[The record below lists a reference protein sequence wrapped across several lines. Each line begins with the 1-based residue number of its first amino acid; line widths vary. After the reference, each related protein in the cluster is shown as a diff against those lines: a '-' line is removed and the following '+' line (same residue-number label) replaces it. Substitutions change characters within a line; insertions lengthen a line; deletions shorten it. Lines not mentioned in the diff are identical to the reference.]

1 MSCMRTSYNG
11 FVEEAQYSKGLLL
24 TAAVFQEA
32 TLLVRFQNLDLS
44 WLSILG
50 SSPLM
55 PELCT
60 RIKHSVKIF
69 SIKLFSKE

>member
-1 MSCMRTSYNG
+1 MSCMRTSYDSCNG

-60 RIKHSVKIF
+60 RIHCKTFCKNIF
-69 SIKLFSKE
+69 N